1 VRYSIVLTTT
11 IAAEL
16 EEYLNMDQLRALRY
30 FIKVVET
37 GSFTRAAEA
46 FSVPPSSLSRRI
58 ADLEKTL
65 GANLLKR
72 STRVVQVTEIG
83 QLYFKQVQEIL
94 AQLEQSDE
102 TVRSYQAKPT
112 GFLRISAMVSF
123 GERLLL
129 PLLEEF
135 KTLYP
140 EIILDVSLSDELST
154 LSRDDVDIAIRGGY
168 APNER
173 VQAVRLME
181 NEFIPVAAA
190 SYLAAMGTPIKATEL
205 KQHQGLFFRTP
216 AGPSPWLCKLD
227 GQWLDVSAVPL
238 AISNNGNWLGQ
249 QALAGRGITMAPRW
263 SVQGYLDSG
272 ELQELFIEPTLR
284 VSQNPDLA
292 IYLLYQKQQYL
303 MPKVKVAVDFLVA
316 RFSTS

>member
-1 VRYSIVLTTT
+1 
-11 IAAEL
+11 
-16 EEYLNMDQLRALRY
+16 MDKLRALRY
-30 FIKVVET
+30 FSKVVET

-94 AQLEQSDE
+94 AQLEHSDE

-140 EIILDVSLSDELST
+140 EIILDISLSDELSS

-173 VQAVRLME
+173 VQAVRLMD

-190 SYLAAMGTPIKATEL
+190 SYLAAMGTPVQATEL

-216 AGPSPWLCKLD
+216 NGPSPWLCELD
-227 GQWLDVSAVPL
+227 GEWLDVSAQPL
-238 AISNNGNWLGQ
+238 AISNNGKWLGQ
-249 QALAGRGITMAPRW
+249 QAIAGRGITMVPRW
-263 SVQGYLDSG
+263 SVQDYLDSG
-272 ELQELFIEPTLR
+272 ELQELLIEPTLR
-284 VSQNPDLA
+284 VSQNPSLA
-292 IYLLYQKQQYL
+292 IYLLY
-303 MPKVKVAVDFLVA
+303 
-316 RFSTS
+316 

>member
-1 VRYSIVLTTT
+1 
-11 IAAEL
+11 
-16 EEYLNMDQLRALRY
+16 MDQLRALRY
-30 FIKVVET
+30 FSKVVET

-83 QLYFKQVQEIL
+83 QIYFKQVQDIL
-94 AQLEQSDE
+94 TQLEQSDE

-112 GFLRISAMVSF
+112 GFLRISSLVSF

-129 PLLEEF
+129 PVLDEF

-140 EIILDVSLSDELST
+140 DIILDVSLSDELSS
-154 LSRDDVDIAIRGGY
+154 LSRDEVDIAIRGGY

-173 VQAVRLME
+173 VQAVRLMD
-181 NEFIPVAAA
+181 NEFILMAAS
-190 SYLAAMGTPIKATEL
+190 SYLAAEGTPVHATEI

-216 AGPSPWLCKLD
+216 AGPQPWLCESD
-227 GQWLDVSAVPL
+227 GQWLDVSAQPL
-238 AISNNGNWLGQ
+238 AISNNGKWLGE
-249 QALAGRGITMAPRW
+249 QAIAGKGIMMAPRW
-263 SVQGYLDSG
+263 HVQDYLDSG
-272 ELQELFIEPTLR
+272 ELQELVIEPTLR
-284 VSQNPDLA
+284 VSQNHDLA

-303 MPKVKVAVDFLVA
+303 VPKIKVAVDFLVD
-316 RFSTS
+316 RFSSVQ